1 MFELY
6 LNDIYD
12 LLAGENFYGPNPSGQ
27 GLACYEPLPGRE
39 DRHMAELTE
48 LEVTDV
54 TEAIELVLMGTTR
67 RRYSPMPLNPVSS
80 RSHCILRIGLHLS
93 LIHI

>member
-1 MFELY
+1 MQDSSGGDTVESRRITLQMFELY

-39 DRHMAELTE
+39 DRHMAESS
-48 LEVTDV
+48 
-54 TEAIELVLMGTTR
+54 R
-67 RRYSPMPLNPVSS
+67 RRGKRRAGGGGGSAFF
-80 RSHCILRIGLHLS
+80 
-93 LIHI
+93 